1 MISSKSITE
10 NDRRIAEGIFGLS
23 TGFSNGE
30 TESQIKV
37 SARIDYED
45 RVWTF

>member
-23 TGFSNGE
+23 SGFSNGE
-30 TESQIKV
+30 TEAQKGIDSTSITASQ
-37 SARIDYED
+37 
-45 RVWTF
+45 